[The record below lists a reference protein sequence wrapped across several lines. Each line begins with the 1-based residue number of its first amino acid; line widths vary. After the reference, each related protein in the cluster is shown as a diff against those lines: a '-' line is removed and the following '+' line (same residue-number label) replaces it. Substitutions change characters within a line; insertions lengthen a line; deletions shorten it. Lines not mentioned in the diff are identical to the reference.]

1 MSRDFS
7 ITLSHIGDFIT
18 DSDKMVDFYTRFMRF
33 VVSSCGGRDDGGTIA
48 FMTREA
54 WRANIEKKIAVAL
67 H

>member
-7 ITLSHIGDFIT
+7 ITLSHIGYFIT

-33 VVSSCGGRDDGGTIA
+33 VVSDCGGRGDGSAISLKA
-48 FMTREA
+48 HEA
-54 WRANIEKKIAVAL
+54 RRANIEKKIVVTL